1 MVRKLS
7 KKLLASVLSICT
19 LMSVF
24 VLGIPTA
31 YAQEY
36 SNTPS
41 AISYVSELKAV
52 NSDSASNAKSF
63 LNGYTIIDHN
73 FDVTGKRGIYIGYKT
88 STDIEQAI
96 TGIVFSDS
104 SSPSKIT
111 YGGREY
117 LRLEEQGRYVVLD
130 SSGKSKSLCLYYTK
144 AKDPHN
150 TTEYLTAL
158 DAVGTKNSAMQGKDY
173 KTVVNASTNMP
184 QNVGEAKGGNKLPYI
199 YLAYQSVPDL
209 GSEYQK
215 LGNDELE
222 QSVKAINGINYYNF
236 DADVSKN
243 DFLIRALS
251 EKEAGSNVSTVESWA
266 QLLYSMMSMKGEGS
280 GYQNRIDSS
289 FKTIFGD
296 GQYTDLVSALTSGAG
311 TENSKY
317 DRGLFI
323 QSTGLKQTSSISKVR
338 DAMLQLHTG
347 LVDWDANNHD
357 CNDVN
362 ELGEY
367 LVKQDFFNNVTSSS
381 DVVYSLCRV
390 ADDKAKT
397 GHDKSVS
404 VIGLVFYN
412 FKLVPII
419 EDGSNQ
425 GNDTLNYSDV
435 YRNVNE
441 EKSSVKIDKND
452 TASTVSSSK
461 SFANSM
467 ASSTTNS
474 HSDTFGQTYTISE
487 ELSFSAGFANKESPL
502 SVNMGIK
509 LSASQAFNFSSTDT
523 VTEAITQT
531 ETNTDG
537 LSYSVPPY
545 SIAAL
550 NCTSSK
556 ESREQKYDCP
566 VALTY
571 DVAFVGSGCELG
583 ATNLFET
590 TFAYKSNYY
599 AQFGGNGVSAVDTL
613 NNIYKTNGEKTDN
626 FKVSCTGQN
635 EFNKYSTQEWSSIL
649 NKDINSREFPSTGAK
664 TSNFITSCQPMSF
677 LGGNFNS
684 DVSAVSY
691 TFDKFYALYPID
703 KIKVFK
709 TDVASTSQTL
719 VQHLDIVSRESIRLQ
734 DYYNTI
740 SAYDVHNS
748 PWTNWDATQGYWAL
762 VSDDPNTGQEV
773 ITKITE
779 EPVTDGIVKAYK
791 DSKTGLIY
799 ITPVKKGK
807 SYIRYVINE
816 NVFQY
821 YPNVPGDATE
831 FSTLNLKYTTNDD
844 INAKGTIEVNT
855 EKVANLEPDAFS
867 SDKDGNLII
876 KSYDDLVRLS
886 QLVREDYE
894 LYGSQSYIL
903 TKNIVAPQNSEW
915 TQGIG
920 SAAEKKPFNGTF
932 DGNGY
937 IISGLNIA
945 SSEYGGLF
953 EEIGQQG
960 TVKDLILIDCDYNK
974 AAETAGSVAAVNN
987 GTIDHCISGM
997 NLTSGSIFVDI
1008 NGDGVAEKIN
1018 STQFNSDIKGGLSG
1032 GIAALNTGNI
1042 IGCRN
1047 AGIVTGTQAGGGIA
1061 GENTGLIYGCA
1072 NTGSIGDSHS
1082 NVSGGLV
1089 GKNAGEIKSSYNAGK
1104 VNAASENCKG
1114 SVAGLNG
1121 YGSVSDVAVE
1131 NVFYTTANGL
1141 IPIGRSSKSQLNS
1154 TNLSKSKTD
1163 MHSDEFVDLL
1173 NSVSKEHNINWVEN
1187 ESRNNGYPT
1196 IECSFY
1202 ILKTVKTNSGISVT
1216 AQMHPELAVEYKPCE
1231 SEEINRFT
1239 EYANGEKIVSAYS
1252 PLLTDSSGN
1261 EIVTEL
1267 WMQGSS
1273 TISVPVSDG
1282 NKRLVVIDSEGNVSD
1297 CDYIYKDGC
1306 AVFTVNEPVSFAFTE
1321 AESDSPRDNSNQN
1334 NQSKTAEKNI
1344 NAVTN
1349 SGNAA
1354 AISENTTASNGSAV
1368 QTGNALPAAAM
1379 LIAVC
1384 ALAACF
1390 LIKGKRSNE

>member
-1 MVRKLS
+1 MLRKLS

-24 VLGIPTA
+24 VLSVPVA
-31 YAQEY
+31 YAQES
-36 SNTPS
+36 SNET
-41 AISYVSELKAV
+41 SYVSELKAV
-52 NSDSASNAKSF
+52 NAETVSYAKE
-63 LNGYTIIDHN
+63 LLDGYTIIDHN
-73 FDVTGKRGIYIGYKT
+73 FDVSGKRGVFIGYKT
-88 STDIEQAI
+88 TTNVEQAI

-104 SSPSKIT
+104 SSPNKIT

-117 LRLEEQGRYVVLD
+117 LRLEEQGSYVVFD

-144 AKDPHN
+144 EKDPYN

-184 QNVGEAKGGNKLPYI
+184 QNVGEAKDDNKLPYI
-199 YLAYQSVPDL
+199 YLAYQSEPDS

-215 LGNDELE
+215 LGNNELN
-222 QSVKAINGINYYNF
+222 QIVKSINGINYYNF
-236 DADVSKN
+236 DADVSKS

-251 EKEAGSNVSTVESWA
+251 EKKVGDNTSAVESWA
-266 QLLYSMMSMKGEGS
+266 QLLYSMMSIKGEGN

-296 GQYTDLVSALTSGAG
+296 GQYADLVSALTSGAG
-311 TENSKY
+311 TENTKY
-317 DRGLFI
+317 DRGMFV
-323 QSTGLKQTSSISKVR
+323 QSTGLKQASSISKVR

-347 LVDWDANNHD
+347 LVDWDANKHD

-362 ELGEY
+362 ELGKY

-412 FKLVPII
+412 FKLVPLV
-419 EDGSNQ
+419 EDGSNP

-435 YRNVNE
+435 YKNVDE
-441 EKSSVKIDKND
+441 QKSSVKIDKND
-452 TASTVSSSK
+452 TGSAVSSSK
-461 SFANSM
+461 SFANSV
-467 ASSTTNS
+467 ASSTSNS
-474 HSDTFGQTYTISE
+474 HASTLGQAYSVSE
-487 ELSFSAGFANKESPL
+487 EMSYNPGFSGGEGLSFS
-502 SVNMGIK
+502 VNFGIK
-509 LSASQAFNFSSTDT
+509 LSASQAFNFSSTET
-523 VTEAITQT
+523 VSQSVTQT
-531 ETNTDG
+531 QTDTDG

-545 SIAAL
+545 SIAVL

-556 ESREQKYDCP
+556 ETRQQKYDCP
-566 VALTY
+566 IALTY

-590 TFAYKSNYY
+590 TFAYISNYY

-613 NNIYKTNGEKTDN
+613 NNIYKTNGGKTDN
-626 FKVSCTGQN
+626 FKVSCTGQH
-635 EFNKYSTQEWSSIL
+635 EFNSYSTNDWSNIFNKSIDS
-649 NKDINSREFPSTGAK
+649 KEFQSNGAK
-664 TSNFITSCQPMSF
+664 TTNFITSYQPMSF
-677 LGGNFNS
+677 LGGQFDS
-684 DVSAVSY
+684 DVSSVSY

-719 VQHLDIVSRESIRLQ
+719 VQHIDIDSRASIRLQ

-740 SAYDVHNS
+740 SAYDENNS
-748 PWTNWDATQGYWAL
+748 PWTNWDSTQGYWAL
-762 VSDDPNTGQEV
+762 ISDDQNTGQEIV
-773 ITKITE
+773 TKITE

-831 FSTLNLKYTTNDD
+831 FNTLNLKYTTNDD
-844 INAKGTIEVNT
+844 INAKGTIEINT
-855 EKVANLEPDAFS
+855 EKVENLEPDAFD

-876 KSYDDLVRLS
+876 KTYDDLVKLS

-894 LYGSQSYIL
+894 LYGSQNYIL
-903 TKNIVAPQNSEW
+903 TKNIVAPQDSKW

-920 SAAEKKPFNGTF
+920 SVKENKPFNGTF
-932 DGNGY
+932 NGNGY
-937 IISGLNIA
+937 IISGLNVS

-953 EEIGQQG
+953 EEIGEKG
-960 TVKDLILIDCDYNK
+960 TVKDLILIDCDYDK
-974 AAETAGSVAAVNN
+974 SAETAGAVAAVNN

-997 NLTSGSIFVDI
+997 NLTSGSIFIDI
-1008 NGDGVAEKIN
+1008 NGDGVTEKIN
-1018 STQFNSDIKGGLSG
+1018 ASQLNSDIKGGLAG
-1032 GIAALNTGNI
+1032 GIVAVNSGNI

-1047 AGIVTGTQAGGGIA
+1047 AGVVTGEQSGGGIA
-1061 GENTGLIYGCA
+1061 AENTGLIYGCA
-1072 NTGSIGDSHS
+1072 NTGSVGDSHS
-1082 NVSGGLV
+1082 AVSGGIV
-1089 GKNAGEIKSSYNAGK
+1089 GKNAGEIKSSYNSGK
-1104 VNAASENCKG
+1104 VNGTSENSKG

-1121 YGSVSDVAVE
+1121 YGNVSDVVVE

-1141 IPIGRSSKSQLNS
+1141 SPIGKSSKSQLNS

-1163 MHSDEFVDLL
+1163 MHSDEFVDQL
-1173 NSVSKEHNINWVEN
+1173 NNVSTEHNIHWMRG

-1202 ILKTVKTNSGISVT
+1202 KLRTVKSNNGISVT
-1216 AQMHPELAVEYKPCE
+1216 AQMHPELAVEYTPCE
-1231 SEEINRFT
+1231 SETISKFT
-1239 EYANGEKIVSAYS
+1239 TYTNGEKVVSAYR
-1252 PLLTDSSGN
+1252 PILTDSSGN

-1273 TISVPVSDG
+1273 SISVPVSDG
-1282 NKRLVVIDSEGNVSD
+1282 NKRLVIMDADGNISD
-1297 CDYIYKDGC
+1297 CNYTYKDGC
-1306 AVFTVNEPVSFAFTE
+1306 AVFTVDEPVIFAFTE
-1321 AESDSPRDNSNQN
+1321 VKDNSPKDNASRDTQN
-1334 NQSKTAEKNI
+1334 KTPEKNT

-1349 SGNAA
+1349 SGNVVAV
-1354 AISENTTASNGSAV
+1354 SNGSVV
-1368 QTGNALPAAAM
+1368 QTGNALPITIVI
-1379 LIAVC
+1379 LIASC
-1384 ALAACF
+1384 AFAVCF
-1390 LIKGKRSNE
+1390 LLKEKRSNE